1 MFYVSYK
8 EIRENVGEI
17 TSVINNP
24 PEDLDQSVG
33 RYFPDESMP
42 VMQSIPNMIPY
53 LKLLLNENQLY
64 YDYVAPVSYDM
75 RFSDMERKYED
86 LASEST
92 TNQVALVDTYEQ
104 LLATEIE
111 TTNAQ
116 VALTDVYE
124 ELLAIKEILAE
135 MRGGET
141 V

>member
-17 TSVINNP
+17 TSITHNP
-24 PEDLDQSVG
+24 PDDLDQSVG

-42 VMQSIPNMIPY
+42 VMQNIPNMNPY
-53 LKLLLNENQLY
+53 LKLLLNENVLY
-64 YDYVAPVSYDM
+64 YDYVALVSYDTKINAL
-75 RFSDMERKYED
+75 EKKYED
-86 LASEST
+86 LAAESIT
-92 TNQVALVDTYEQ
+92 SQVGLVDTYER
-104 LLATEIE
+104 LLATELE

-124 ELLAIKEILAE
+124 ELLAVKDMIAE
-135 MRGGET
+135 MKGGEK